1 MAEVGVVLVGHGGTA
16 SALLAAARSV
26 LGVSSLPDVVAVDA
40 GAGETADLRTRLG
53 AALAAADRGK
63 GVLLLADVFGASPC
77 SCGIREAAGP
87 LVVLSGLGLGM
98 LLKLASVDRESQDP
112 EAVACA
118 VADSA
123 RRAIAVHCPPPPV
136 PPAPAK
142 EPAWMERR
150 SKAVAP
156 RPSGRSGIRRAMR
169 RLYWCSW
176 ERAMRGSATPPARK
190 RKRAKLE
197 TERHEVAPAPG
208 PANWERGFNER

>member
-26 LGVSSLPDVVAVDA
+26 LGTSSLPDVVAVDA

-53 AALAAADRGK
+53 AALGAADQGK

-77 SCGIREAAGP
+77 ACGIREAAGP

-112 EAVACA
+112 EAVARA

-123 RRAIAVHCPPPPV
+123 RRAIAVHCPPPPPPV

-142 EPAWMERR
+142 EPA
-150 SKAVAP
+150 
-156 RPSGRSGIRRAMR
+156 
-169 RLYWCSW
+169 
-176 ERAMRGSATPPARK
+176 
-190 RKRAKLE
+190 
-197 TERHEVAPAPG
+197 
-208 PANWERGFNER
+208 